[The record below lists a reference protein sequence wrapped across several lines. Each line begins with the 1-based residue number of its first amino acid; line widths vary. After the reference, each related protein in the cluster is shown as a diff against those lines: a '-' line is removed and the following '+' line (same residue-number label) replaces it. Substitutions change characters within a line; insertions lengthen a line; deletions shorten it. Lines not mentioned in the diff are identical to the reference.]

1 MYIAFLGNYFMKKFN
16 ILVVEG
22 NLEKENVNFKNSGIP
37 THAESLKESLSY
49 YSSDLNIDVF
59 NPCSELS
66 FDKVLTNIKK
76 YDGLIWG
83 GSSLNIYNDCIE
95 IRRQISFMKECFKN
109 IKKILAICW
118 GMQVAVT
125 AAGGE
130 VKKSKNGAHIG
141 IASDIEINEK
151 GLNHPLYL
159 SKNKKFNSPAFNFD
173 EVVSL
178 PKNAIHLASNKINK
192 IQSIN
197 FKSGVSDV
205 WGLQYHPEITYHKMI
220 TLIKFRKDRL
230 INDRKCFKDEKE
242 IQDHISFIENEI
254 KVSKKESRMLELK
267 NWLEYLK
274 VA

>member
-1 MYIAFLGNYFMKKFN
+1 VKN
-16 ILVVEG
+16 INLLVVEG
-22 NLEKENVNFKNSGIP
+22 NIKKENDNFRNYGIQ
-37 THAESLKESLSY
+37 THVESLKNSLEY
-49 YSSDLNIDVF
+49 YSKDLNIDVF
-59 NPCSELS
+59 NPCSEKS
-66 FDKVLTNIKK
+66 FEKILPNIKK

-95 IRRQISFMKECFKN
+95 IRRQIAFMKECFKK
-109 IKKILAICW
+109 IKKILTICW

-141 IASDIEINEK
+141 IASDIEINEN

-178 PKNAIHLASNKINK
+178 PKDAVHLASNKINK
-192 IQSIN
+192 IQSIH

-242 IQDHISFIENEI
+242 IQNHINFIEQEI
-254 KVSKKESRMLELK
+254 KISKKDSRMLELK